1 MSAEAAVNLPGDELG
16 MIAQGLGHVFDQA
29 LGGVP
34 KDVVVEANRAARA
47 FVLDQTALVERQ
59 NFRMFFGQPDGRRG
73 GGRAEDDLDVV
84 LLHDVHHA
92 AQPEEIVFALF
103 GFAEAP
109 GKFADADDV
118 DAGLGHQLGIAFP
131 SALGVV
137 GGAGVRE
144 DPLLRIIIN
153 AKKHNL
159 NSRASTGV

>member
-1 MSAEAAVNLPGDELG
+1 

-29 LGGVP
+29 LGCVP
-34 KDVVVEANRAARA
+34 KNVVVEANGAARA
-47 FVLDQTALVERQ
+47 FVLDPAVLVDRQ

-73 GGRAEDDLDVV
+73 GGCAENDFDVV
-84 LLHDVHHA
+84 LRHDVHHA
-92 AQPEEIVFALF
+92 AQPEKIVSVLF
-103 GFAEAP
+103 GFAESP
-109 GKFADADDV
+109 GEFADADNV
-118 DAGLGHQLGIAFP
+118 DAGLEHQFSIAFP

-159 NSRASTGV
+159 NSRVSTGV

>member
-1 MSAEAAVNLPGDELG
+1 MSAEAAVNLPGDQLG
-16 MIAQGLGHVFDQA
+16 MVAERLGHVFDHA
-29 LGGVP
+29 FGSVP
-34 KDVVVEANRAARA
+34 KNVAVEADGAARA
-47 FVLDQTALVERQ
+47 FVLDQAVLVERQ

-73 GGRAEDDLDVV
+73 GGRAENDLDVV
-84 LLHDVHHA
+84 LRHDVHHA
-92 AQPEEIVFALF
+92 AQPEEIVFAFF

-118 DAGLGHQLGIAFP
+118 DAGLGHQFGIVFP

-159 NSRASTGV
+159 NSRASIGV